1 MTTRNKKIGILVF
14 VAALVTTLL
23 LINVK
28 RDNDVDDYD
37 WIMW

>member
-28 RDNDVDDYD
+28 KDNDFDDYD